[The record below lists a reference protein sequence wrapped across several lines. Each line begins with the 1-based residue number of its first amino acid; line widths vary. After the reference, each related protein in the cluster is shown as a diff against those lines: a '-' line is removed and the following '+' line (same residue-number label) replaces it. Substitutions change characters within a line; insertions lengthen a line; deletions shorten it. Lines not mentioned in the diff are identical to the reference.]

1 MTRPHQTIEVSLG
14 ERSYPIEIGA
24 GNLSNVGRFLAAR
37 CPGVRHALI
46 ITDSH
51 VEPLYAEAVG
61 EQLAAELDEVDVLVV
76 EAGESSK
83 SAEVAESLWEQM
95 LELGADRKTVVVAL
109 GGGVVGDLAGFA
121 AATYARGLRFVQI
134 PTTLLAQVDS
144 SVGGKVGINLSGA
157 KNMVG
162 AFWQP
167 TAVLID
173 TQVLNS
179 LPEREYLSG
188 LAEVVK
194 YGVIV
199 DAEFFAELEAQT
211 AELLDRDPATMC
223 AVVAHCCRLK
233 AGVVEADERETG
245 GARAVLNYG
254 HTFAHALET
263 TLGYGRLLHGEA
275 VSIGMECAAR
285 LAARLGRIDAQFV
298 ARQHALL
305 SHLKLPIEMPA
316 EANPDAL
323 LSAMARDKK
332 SESGRLRFILPT
344 RLGHVEFVSDV
355 ADADVLAAMK
365 TD

>member
-1 MTRPHQTIEVSLG
+1 MTQLHQTIEVSLG
-14 ERSYPIEIGA
+14 DRSYPIDIGA
-24 GNLSNVGRFLAAR
+24 GNLAAAGRFLAAR
-37 CPGVRHALI
+37 CPGVWHAII

-51 VEPLYAEAVG
+51 VEPLYAKVVG
-61 EQLAAELDEVDVLVV
+61 QQLAADLDEVDVLVV
-76 EAGESSK
+76 EAGEGSK

-95 LELGADRKTVVVAL
+95 LELGADRKSVVVAL

-167 TAVLID
+167 AGVLID
-173 TQVLNS
+173 TNVLNT
-179 LPEREYLSG
+179 LPEREYISG

-194 YGVIV
+194 YGVIL
-199 DAEFFAELEAQT
+199 DAEFFAFLEVNIAK
-211 AELLDRDPATMC
+211 LLDRDAATLC
-223 AVVAHCCRLK
+223 QVVARCCRLK
-233 AGVVEADERETG
+233 ADVVETDERETG

-285 LAARLGRIDAQFV
+285 LAARLGRVDAEFV
-298 ARQHALL
+298 ARQRILL
-305 SHLKLPIEMPA
+305 SGLKLPIAAPA
-316 EANPDAL
+316 DADSNAL
-323 LSAMARDKK
+323 LAAMARDKK
-332 SESGRLRFILPT
+332 SESGHLRFILPS
-344 RLGHVEFVSDV
+344 RMGHVELVSDV

-365 TD
+365 AS